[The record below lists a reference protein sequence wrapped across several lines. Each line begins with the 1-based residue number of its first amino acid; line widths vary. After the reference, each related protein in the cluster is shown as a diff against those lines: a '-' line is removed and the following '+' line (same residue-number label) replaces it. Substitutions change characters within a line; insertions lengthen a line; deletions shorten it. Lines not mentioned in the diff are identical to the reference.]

1 MNIKKYEIVFMNIQH
16 EHHHQDHRDDDDGQA
31 SGELW
36 ALDDNKLMVKN
47 FNYDGAGPDAFFWV
61 TFIYED
67 IHCHHHHHIHY

>member
-1 MNIKKYEIVFMNIQH
+1 MNMKIWDRIH
-16 EHHHQDHRDDDDGQA
+16 EHTDRYNHHDHHHQDHNDDDDDDQA

-61 TFIYED
+61 TIIFIINCEA
-67 IHCHHHHHIHY
+67 